1 MFEARVKQFEKQ
13 AREDFTYSETLLARL
28 APFLRKEAVEKE
40 VTKKEAVEKE
50 AARKEAGNPMV
61 RVIKAAG
68 NPMVRV
74 ILLCQT
80 SIFNN
85 LHFNY

>member
-13 AREDFTYSETLLARL
+13 AREDFMYSETLLARL

-50 AARKEAGNPMV
+50 AARKEA
-61 RVIKAAG
+61 AG